1 MARNRRLLLQL
12 ILSSYCINAQQQVRD
27 DVVKIAQVEEFLVK
41 GMMSQRKRL
50 FDTTNTVSFIRDST
64 L

>member
-12 ILSSYCINAQQQVRD
+12 LLSSYCINAQQQVRD
-27 DVVKIAQVEEFLVK
+27 DVVKIAQVEDFLVK